1 MLRNNIAISDKV
13 RMYMTQAFQD
23 GQPPTT
29 TSDCATQ
36 LRSARQE
43 VKRLVQISFAKR
55 EEEQRQRIAT
65 LEASTSKTDKDHA
78 KIIRRIIRAASLKR
92 LFKKIT
98 AARAARCHTNR
109 DSSTSRRRSKSL
121 YRMAIDWC
129 TIQNHRSTPKSKST
143 TFWSSCGYSLYYSTT
158 GKLLRFYRRGHHQR
172 FVVERR
178 TQTIEQVIGQH

>member
-65 LEASTSKTDKDHA
+65 LEASTLKTDKDHA
-78 KIIRRIIRAASLKR
+78 KIIRRIIRAESLKR

-98 AARAARCHTNR
+98 AARANGARQGVTRIEIPPHSNR
-109 DSSTSRRRSKSL
+109 
-121 YRMAIDWC
+121 
-129 TIQNHRSTPKSKST
+129 NHRSTPKSKST
-143 TFWSSCGYSLYYSTT
+143 TFRSSCGYSLYYSTT
-158 GKLLRFYRRGHHQR
+158 GKRVRFSWRGHHQR

-178 TQTIEQVIGQH
+178 TQTIEHVIGQH